1 MRIIASILLVLS
13 IASIVLGQGSPSQCT
28 NSNNGINYGALSN
41 GSYSALS
48 AASGSNPQGKY
59 RYYWNICGAATQCKA
74 DGVAACQLQVGSTGN
89 PTSVGVVSLASWKTV
104 GGLPSIQY
112 STNSKCSNG
121 NMRTMVVSLQCNQNA
136 NSIQATLVN
145 EDKCI
150 YSTTMSG
157 KGLCGGGNSGSGS
170 GDNNGSSQPKKGGIG
185 GGWIFIII
193 LLSVTVVY
201 IVGGI
206 IFNAKV
212 KHQHGSDM
220 FPNKE
225 MWVNF
230 GGLIKDGIFFI
241 KHKVSG
247 SGGQG
252 YQQV

>member
-1 MRIIASILLVLS
+1 MKFIASILLVLA
-13 IASIVLGQGSPSQCT
+13 IATIALGQGSTSTCT
-28 NSNNGINYGALSN
+28 HNGINYGALSN

-48 AASGSNPQGKY
+48 AVSGTNPQGKY
-59 RYYWNICGAATQCKA
+59 RYYWNICGVATQCKA
-74 DGVAACQLQVGSTGN
+74 DGTAACQMQVGGTGA
-89 PTSVGVVSLASWKTV
+89 PTAVGLVTMGSWTTVSN
-104 GGLPSIQY
+104 LPSLQY
-112 STNSKCSNG
+112 TTNSKCSNG
-121 NMRTMVVSLQCNQNA
+121 NMRTMVISLQCNQNA
-136 NSIQATLVN
+136 NVIQATLVN
-145 EDKCI
+145 ENKCI

-157 KGLCGGGNSGSGS
+157 KDLCGGGSGS
-170 GDNNGSSQPKKGGIG
+170 GDNNNSGSNGGDQPKKGGIG

-212 KHQHGSDM
+212 KHQHGTDM

-230 GGLIKDGIFFI
+230 GGLIKDGVFFI
-241 KHKVSG
+241 KSKITG
-247 SGGQG
+247 TGGQG